1 MLLLAVDTNQH
12 RDLLPFAVDKNQH
25 RDLQL
30 VNVQTGREF
39 GTLNLKWDIFITP
52 LFLGLSDLCGRG
64 VRKIVRSRGDGRQQ
78 EMNVFQTQD

>member
-1 MLLLAVDTNQH
+1 MGYPSLVQSTSEMLSLAVD
-12 RDLLPFAVDKNQH
+12 RNQH

-39 GTLNLKWDIFITP
+39 GTLSLNWDIFITP

>member
-1 MLLLAVDTNQH
+1 MGYPSLVQSTSEMLSLAVD
-12 RDLLPFAVDKNQH
+12 RNQH

-39 GTLNLKWDIFITP
+39 GTLSLNWDKFITM
-52 LFLGLSDLCGRG
+52 LFSGFWELLGRRG
-64 VRKIVRSRGDGRQQ
+64 RKIVRSRGDGRQQ